1 MEKKT
6 VKQPVRRGRAKVPVV
21 MQMETLECGAASL
34 AMVMAYY
41 GKWVPL
47 EQVRLD
53 CGVSR
58 DGSNAK
64 NVLVAARSYGF
75 EAQGFRCEVGALKKD
90 MSYPCII
97 HWNFNH
103 FVVLDGFKG
112 DWAYLN
118 DPARGEVKVSM
129 EEFDRSFTGICL
141 QITPGP
147 DFQPG
152 GKPKSTLAFARKRL
166 VGAGAAVAFVMLS
179 SVIGYLFGIINPIFS
194 RFFMDRLL
202 TGENRE
208 LLMPFIVLMSVMA
221 VAQVIVAW
229 IQAIYELK
237 ISGKMALV
245 GSSTFMWKVL
255 RMPLEFFTQR
265 MAGDIL
271 QRQGTN
277 ASIAA
282 TLVNTFAPLLLN
294 TIMMFFYLIVML
306 RYSVML
312 TMVGIVTIILNL
324 LMSQIISAKRVN
336 ITRVQMRDSGKLV
349 AATVSGI
356 QMVETIKAS
365 GAENGYFQKWS
376 GYQASVNAQS
386 VKYAKLNQYL
396 GLIPALLTTLADA
409 AVLILGVWLSMQGSF
424 TLGKVMLFQGFL
436 SSFMAPAT
444 TLISAG
450 QMIQEM
456 RTEMERVED
465 VMEYPT
471 DSAFAELPLD
481 EDADYS
487 KLTGQIDIK
496 DVSFGY
502 SRLGKPLIQNF
513 SMSMKPGSRVAFVGT
528 SGCGKSTL
536 SKLISGLYQPW
547 SGEILFDGKPIS
559 EIDRSVFTG
568 SVAVVDQ
575 DIVLF
580 EDTIANNIKMWDE
593 SIEDFEMILAARD
606 AQIYDDIMAREGGF
620 YGKLTEGGKDLSG
633 GQRQRLEIARVL
645 AQDPSI
651 IIMDEA
657 TSALDARTEYEL
669 VKAVKDRGITCIVI
683 AHRLSTIR
691 DCDEIIVLD
700 HGLVTERGTHD
711 ELMALG
717 GAYTELIA
725 SD

>member
-1 MEKKT
+1 MENKT

-75 EAQGFRCEVGALKKD
+75 DAQGFRCEVGALKKD

-152 GKPKSTLAFARKRL
+152 GKPKSTIAFARKRL

-208 LLMPFIVLMSVMA
+208 LLMPFIALMSVMA

-306 RYSVML
+306 RYSVLL

-496 DVSFGY
+496 DISFGY

-620 YGKLTEGGKDLSG
+620 YSRLTEGGKDLSG
-633 GQRQRLEIARVL
+633 GQRQRIEIARVL
-645 AQDPSI
+645 AQDPSV

-657 TSALDARTEYEL
+657 TSALDAKTEYEL

-700 HGLVTERGTHD
+700 KGVVVERGTHE
-711 ELMALG
+711 ELYAKG
-717 GAYTELIA
+717 GFYTELIS

>member
-194 RFFMDRLL
+194 RFFLFWLL

-620 YGKLTEGGKDLSG
+620 YSRLTEGGKDLSG
-633 GQRQRLEIARVL
+633 GQRQRIEIARVL
-645 AQDPSI
+645 AQDPSV

-657 TSALDARTEYEL
+657 TSALDAKTEYEL

-700 HGLVTERGTHD
+700 KGVVVERGTHE
-711 ELMALG
+711 ELYAKG
-717 GAYTELIA
+717 GFYTELIS